1 MQNTVIVERKL
12 RQNLTYAIVLLVVF
26 FALSIAMLV
35 CFSLIGKQNLNG
47 NVIDVTGTV
56 DKVERDGSIFI
67 VTLNDG
73 SDAKEYNVVWGSEKY
88 DVDMTA
94 YKGKTVTLVTTE
106 RTFGFS
112 NTWVVGLKAENETVV
127 DYNAVLQEKR
137 AENKEMVTVAWA
149 VFAIIGVATC
159 AVFIW
164 RSNIVPTAERPL
176 AEQYAEY
183 LTPRQP
189 TCPDRKKLLIALGVW
204 ALLLIVFIILL
215 VCFSPEGDDEPL
227 GAVAIVFLVLTLV
240 TMVSGAVTLP
250 VIARTVI
257 FRKEIDFYAENL
269 PFDFTDISFAP
280 MKKSVKE
287 QLQKEIRESREK
299 YPHFHGDG
307 GNGYDVE
314 FTPSGVN
321 LYVDYDYG
329 EHTEGTANLYVN
341 ADGLA
346 ANDVSDVFPDM
357 PKSNEDFTAYDA
369 PKNIPSLTLTYGELN
384 FEAIAHYRRNDHP
397 MMIIIKSRLTKT
409 DLPEEFVNDLHIA
422 LDVNVLKTVQTFNVP
437 VENLQY
443 LLDNKKA
450 LMLENCRKKK
460 RAETK
465 E

>member
-35 CFSLIGKQNLNG
+35 CFSLVGKQNLNG

-73 SDAKEYNVVWGSEKY
+73 SGAKEYNVVWNSEKY
-88 DVDMTA
+88 DVDVTA
-94 YKGKTVTLVTTE
+94 YTDKTVTLVTTE

-112 NTWVVGLKAENETVV
+112 NTWVVGLKADGETVV

-137 AENKEMVTVAWA
+137 AENKEMVTVAWV

-227 GAVAIVFLVLTLV
+227 GATAIAFLVLTLI
-240 TMVSGAVTLP
+240 TMVGGAVTLP

-299 YPHFHGDG
+299 YPHMHGDG

-314 FTPSGVN
+314 FTAEGVN
-321 LYVDYDYG
+321 LYVDYDYDG
-329 EHTEGTANLYVN
+329 EQTAS
-341 ADGLA
+341 
-346 ANDVSDVFPDM
+346 DVSDVFPDM
-357 PKSNEDFTAYDA
+357 PKGTEPFDVSETPRNV
-369 PKNIPSLTLTYGELN
+369 PSLTLTYGELN

-460 RAETK
+460 RAKTK

>member
-56 DKVERDGSIFI
+56 DKAERDGSIFI

-73 SDAKEYNVVWGSEKY
+73 SGAKEYNAVWGNEKY

-94 YKGKTVTLVTTE
+94 YTGKTVTLVTTE

-240 TMVSGAVTLP
+240 TMVGGAVTLP

-314 FTPSGVN
+314 FTAEGVN
-321 LYVDYDYG
+321 LYVDYDYDG
-329 EHTEGTANLYVN
+329 EQTAS
-341 ADGLA
+341 
-346 ANDVSDVFPDM
+346 DVSDVFPDM
-357 PKSNEDFTAYDA
+357 PKGTEPFDVLETPRNV
-369 PKNIPSLTLTYGELN
+369 PSLTLTYGELN

-460 RAETK
+460 RIKTK

>member
-73 SDAKEYNVVWGSEKY
+73 SGAKEYNVVWGNEKY

-94 YKGKTVTLVTTE
+94 YTGKTVTLVTTE

-183 LTPRQP
+183 LPPRQP
-189 TCPDRKKLLIALGVW
+189 TCPARKKLLIALGVW

-240 TMVSGAVTLP
+240 TMVCGEVTLP

-314 FTPSGVN
+314 FTAEGVN
-321 LYVDYDYG
+321 LYVDYDYDG
-329 EHTEGTANLYVN
+329 EQTAS
-341 ADGLA
+341 
-346 ANDVSDVFPDM
+346 DVSDVFPDM
-357 PKSNEDFTAYDA
+357 PKGTEPFDVLETPRNV
-369 PKNIPSLTLTYGELN
+369 PSLTLTYGELN

-460 RAETK
+460 RAKTK

>member
-73 SDAKEYNVVWGSEKY
+73 SGAKEYNVVWGNEKY

-94 YKGKTVTLVTTE
+94 YTGKTVTLVTTE

-240 TMVSGAVTLP
+240 TMVGGAVTLP

-314 FTPSGVN
+314 FTAEGVN
-321 LYVDYDYG
+321 LYVDYDYDG
-329 EHTEGTANLYVN
+329 EQTAS
-341 ADGLA
+341 
-346 ANDVSDVFPDM
+346 DVSDVFPDM
-357 PKSNEDFTAYDA
+357 PKGTEPFDVLETPRNV
-369 PKNIPSLTLTYGELN
+369 PSLTLTYGELN

-460 RAETK
+460 RAKTK